1 MFNCFSTPAV
11 QMCSSKHCHRCLSPS
26 DHGGVSFYIP
36 FRLFRGDDSSPD
48 YIGGR
53 HNPLPKDCNRGPT
66 IYPLRGSRQYLVTF
80 PSFAHL
86 DPFVKFF
93 RPIAES
99 RLKND
104 TSHSLNR
111 LVFSLFDCLREI
123 RFTVTRNLLDFEV
136 SFRRLPKQR

>member
-1 MFNCFSTPAV
+1 MYSL
-11 QMCSSKHCHRCLSPS
+11 KHCHRCQSPS
-26 DHGGVSFYIP
+26 DHGGVSFSGS
-36 FRLFRGDDSSPD
+36 FLDNSSPD
-48 YIGGR
+48 MIGGR